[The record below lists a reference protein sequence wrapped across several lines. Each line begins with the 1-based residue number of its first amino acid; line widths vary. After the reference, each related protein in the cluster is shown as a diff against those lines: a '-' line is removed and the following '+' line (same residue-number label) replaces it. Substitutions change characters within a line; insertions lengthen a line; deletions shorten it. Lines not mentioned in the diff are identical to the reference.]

1 MELFKLLNTAN
12 YASLSVR
19 KLNNKRNIVDM
30 RALVRDET
38 ITIILTTLS
47 YEGLYFVEIWDL
59 NVKNETNHGKSD

>member
-30 RALVRDET
+30 HALVRDET
-38 ITIILTTLS
+38 ITIILITLS
-47 YEGLYFVEIWDL
+47 YEGLYFVEILDL
-59 NVKNETNHGKSD
+59 NVKDETNHGKSD